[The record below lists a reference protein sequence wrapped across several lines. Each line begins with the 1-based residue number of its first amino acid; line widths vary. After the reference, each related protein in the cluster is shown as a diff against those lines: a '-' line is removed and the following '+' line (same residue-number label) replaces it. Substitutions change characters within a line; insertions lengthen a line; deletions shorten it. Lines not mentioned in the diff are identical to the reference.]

1 MKLFFKYILSVI
13 TKNIAMLSNNILVRC
28 LRLIL
33 LFMLFTGSVSFAEIR
48 YVKADSHNPAP
59 PYTSWATAS
68 DSIQKCLDICNYGD
82 TVYVGKGTYVEI
94 LNVPEGLNIAGAGI
108 DSTLIDTRTI
118 FTTQYAGAI
127 TFNKKGSIS
136 DLSIMVYPNLNHGT
150 AIYTPGNEN
159 NYINICNL
167 KISSSGIAIWNS
179 NGAGT
184 ISNCIIENVKIGIIA
199 YNLNG
204 SNISI
209 IKNTISATSQ
219 CIVIDPSIC
228 TLIIHNNI
236 LMPTEAH
243 AKGYLGTLATLST
256 LSNNLII
263 TGENGAQT
271 GISANAS
278 PHHIQNNMVYD
289 KSNSFQ
295 QGAFLLR
302 DNTVSVNNYV
312 EGAIYG
318 FVAYPG
324 HAPIIKHNNSWGND
338 LDYANFTP
346 DSTNISADPMFVNPD
361 SLDFRL
367 QKFSP
372 MIDAGDPEINDLD
385 GSRSDIGLLGG
396 PYGGFYEYIDL
407 APKIPKGFTAQM
419 LHDNIL
425 LRWNKNTEFDFSHYT
440 VYRDTVSDSFTPD
453 STNLLGAST
462 DTMFIDNTLISSSA
476 VYYKIIAVDLTGNQS
491 PPSPAASVITGMD
504 GATAE
509 VNNPDY
515 RLYPNYPN
523 PFNPSTT
530 ITYTIR
536 KPGRVELTAY
546 DIQGELKEVLVNQ
559 FQEPGTYQVRYS
571 IKPDALVSGVII
583 IRIQVKDHLNRI
595 IFSDVIK
602 ALIVK

>member
-1 MKLFFKYILSVI
+1 
-13 TKNIAMLSNNILVRC
+13 MLSNHILVRC

-33 LFMLFTGSVSFAEIR
+33 LFMLFTGTASFAEIR
-48 YVKADSHNPAP
+48 YVKADNPTPVP
-59 PYTSWATAS
+59 PYTSWETAS
-68 DSIQKCLDICNYGD
+68 DSIQKCIDICSYGD
-82 TVYVGKGTYVEI
+82 TVYIGPGVYKEKLTVRA
-94 LNVPEGLNIAGAGI
+94 GL
-108 DSTLIDTRTI
+108 TLIGSGMDTTIIDTREIATPTDFSSITLIGNATLSSFTI
-118 FTTQYAGAI
+118 IVT
-127 TFNKKGSIS
+127 NGSSGTGVRLINGTELKS
-136 DLSIMVYPNLNHGT
+136 IDLAS
-150 AIYTPGNEN
+150 
-159 NYINICNL
+159 L
-167 KISSSGIAIWNS
+167 KIINAAFGIAHRNTSGLVKNCIFVNTRYGIQID
-179 NGAGT
+179 NT
-184 ISNCIIENVKIGIIA
+184 IYSIVIIEN
-199 YNLNG
+199 NLINSFRG
-204 SNISI
+204 CINIVPSLI
-209 IKNTISATSQ
+209 TIT
-219 CIVIDPSIC
+219 IR
-228 TLIIHNNI
+228 NNI
-236 LMPTEAH
+236 LMPTEDY
-243 AKGYLGTLATLST
+243 AKGYLGTFATLST
-256 LSNNLII
+256 LTNNLII

-278 PHHIQNNMVYD
+278 PHIIQNNLVYD
-289 KSNSFQ
+289 RSNSFQ
-295 QGAFLLR
+295 QGAFLLS

-346 DSTNISADPMFVNPD
+346 DSSNISADPMFVNAD

-396 PYGGFYEYIDL
+396 PYGKFYEYLDL
-407 APKIPKGFTAQM
+407 PPKTPQAFTAELQQR
-419 LHDNIL
+419 NTL
-425 LRWNKNTEFDFSHYT
+425 LSWKENTEFDISHYY
-440 VYRDTVSDSFTPD
+440 VYKDTVSDTFTPD
-453 STNLLGAST
+453 SSNLFGTTT
-462 DTMFIDNTLISSSA
+462 DTLFVDNTLISSAA
-476 VYYKIIAVDLTGNQS
+476 VYYKLIAVDLTGNLS
-491 PPSPAASVITGMD
+491 LPTPAASIITDLEG
-504 GATAE
+504 GETVATS
-509 VNNPDY
+509 PDY

-530 ITYTIR
+530 ISYTIQ
-536 KPGRVELTAY
+536 KPGRVELLAY

-571 IKPDALVSGVII
+571 IKPDALASGVIM